1 MTAHFSPTL
10 IAAELPSEEISPNPF
25 ALPLTYDLPFAQN
38 VHDMWSVT
46 ISHDEVMLEKAGQP
60 GQSFPIEAFEGVVIS
75 VNDAGDAGFVYA
87 VNLVHEVLDLTIP
100 LYSAYSEQDILSRW
114 RNWGQ
119 VLGLPVLVEEPD
131 GSYSHPF
138 HLLGKLA
145 ESTPRPQRPEL
156 FAHMRASGIWPVVH
170 GAA

>member
-1 MTAHFSPTL
+1 MSNIIQEL
-10 IAAELPSEEISPNPF
+10 EAEQMSREIPEFGPGD
-25 ALPLTYDLPFAQN
+25 T
-38 VHDMWSVT
+38 VT
-46 ISHDEVMLEKAGQP
+46 VQVKVKEGERERLQ
-60 GQSFPIEAFEGVVIS
+60 AFEGVVIS
-75 VNDAGDAGFVYA
+75 VSDAGEAGFLYA

-100 LYSAYSEQDILSRW
+100 LYSAFSEHDILTRW

-145 ESTPRPQRPEL
+145 ENTPKPQRPEL
-156 FAHMRASGIWPVVH
+156 FAHMKSSGIWPVVH